1 MAFRRL
7 SLGAFSSQ
15 SIIMTLERSRF
26 RADKSW
32 KLNERGM
39 DIGLITS
46 RRSENESTLLPR
58 GHRILDPKTR
68 QKLSQVGRVCQW
80 QRENLFKGEGDTFPC
95 SDLNSTLHIP
105 DPDLLLPPFT
115 SGLHILIPYP
125 PLPPLTPTLHIPIP
139 CPPLPPLTPVLLILN
154 PYSLLP
160 PLTPRLYILDPY
172 PPLPPHT
179 PGLHIPNPHPPLTPL
194 TPRLHIPNPHPLFP
208 PLTPGLHVPNPH
220 PPLLP
225 LTPWLQ
231 IPDPHP
237 PLPPLTPRLYIS
249 NPYPPLPSSYSL
261 VPTNSP
267 SSSHEMIILGSKNQ
281 AENIRVCMG
290 IFTAALRNKKYNQIL
305 NKNTSP
311 YFHSALLVV

>member
-58 GHRILDPKTR
+58 GHRILGPKTR
-68 QKLSQVGRVCQW
+68 QKLNQVWRVCQW
-80 QRENLFKGEGDTFPC
+80 QRENLFKGEGNTFPC
-95 SDLNSTLHIP
+95 SNLNSTLHIP
-105 DPDLLLPPFT
+105 YPDLLLPPFT
-115 SGLHILIPYP
+115 SGLHILIPYPPLPPLTPGLYILIPYP

-160 PLTPRLYILDPY
+160 HLTPY
-172 PPLPPHT
+172 PWSLPT
-179 PGLHIPNPHPPLTPL
+179 P
-194 TPRLHIPNPHPLFP
+194 
-208 PLTPGLHVPNPH
+208 
-220 PPLLP
+220 
-225 LTPWLQ
+225 
-231 IPDPHP
+231 
-237 PLPPLTPRLYIS
+237 
-249 NPYPPLPSSYSL
+249 PSSYFGATY
-261 VPTNSP
+261 P
-267 SSSHEMIILGSKNQ
+267 
-281 AENIRVCMG
+281 
-290 IFTAALRNKKYNQIL
+290 
-305 NKNTSP
+305 
-311 YFHSALLVV
+311 